1 MLLFETRHTG
11 SFAEMLFH
19 KKRLNKI
26 SVQAETK
33 LTPKYFVC
41 ILYCVKEYIFVYI
54 LPFKSVCIVTNDADT
69 GLGSYYSQKRAG
81 KLYIDML
88 TNPNCLFNFSKIKLN
103 KELCEAKPGLHAI
116 TRSDFT
122 SLFHWLGKTEGLNLL
137 RKNYFFSDVFILLDE
152 EASFNERTIEVIE
165 SIICEFYEK

>member
-1 MLLFETRHTG
+1 
-11 SFAEMLFH
+11 
-19 KKRLNKI
+19 
-26 SVQAETK
+26 
-33 LTPKYFVC
+33 
-41 ILYCVKEYIFVYI
+41 
-54 LPFKSVCIVTNDADT
+54 
-69 GLGSYYSQKRAG
+69 
-81 KLYIDML
+81 ML

-103 KELCEAKPGLHAI
+103 KKLFEAKPGLHAI